1 MSSFLICPYLLHII
15 KEPLGYKKCHVIA
28 IVKKIE
34 KKKKVPIDLI
44 CDAKPSPPPFCT
56 ERKKIEI
63 FFIYIKIDVQSK
75 NVFKICYRK
84 WVI

>member
-1 MSSFLICPYLLHII
+1 MSSFLICPDLLHII

-44 CDAKPSPPPFCT
+44 CDAKPSPPCK
-56 ERKKIEI
+56 ERKSIANHGDISHE
-63 FFIYIKIDVQSK
+63 
-75 NVFKICYRK
+75 C
-84 WVI
+84 